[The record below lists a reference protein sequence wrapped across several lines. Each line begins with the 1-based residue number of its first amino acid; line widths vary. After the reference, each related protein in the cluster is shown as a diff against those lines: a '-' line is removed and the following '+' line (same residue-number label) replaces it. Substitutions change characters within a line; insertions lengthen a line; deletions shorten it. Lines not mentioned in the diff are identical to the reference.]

1 MPIST
6 SSPSNDRRLP
16 GKARAVMDYQ
26 KQKPGTTGVEPAAG
40 CLVVTD
46 RAVADIVG
54 WTVLE
59 CYGVV
64 GMASPNLRR
73 GVAYL
78 LSRDRLHQGIKV
90 DQNGEQLRI
99 KLYIIVEYGLNV
111 AEVAGN
117 VRSQVAYNVQR
128 MIGRPVAAL
137 QIYVQG
143 VRVGE

>member
-1 MPIST
+1 MSGEA
-6 SSPSNDRRLP
+6 NVDVHD
-16 GKARAVMDYQ
+16 A
-26 KQKPGTTGVEPAAG
+26 GTGRTEPAIAG
-40 CLVVTD
+40 RMIVTD

-73 GVAYL
+73 GVASL
-78 LSRDRLHQGIKV
+78 LARDRLHQGIKV
-90 DQNGEQLRI
+90 EQNGDQLRV

-117 VRSQVAYNVQR
+117 VRAQVAYNVER
-128 MIGRPVAAL
+128 MIGRPITAL

>member
-1 MPIST
+1 MNDLHDVT
-6 SSPSNDRRLP
+6 ELDEPSLDVGP
-16 GKARAVMDYQ
+16 VIDGA
-26 KQKPGTTGVEPAAG
+26 
-40 CLVVTD
+40 LVITD
-46 RAVADIVG
+46 RAIGDIVG

-64 GMASPNLRR
+64 GMASPNLRL
-73 GVAYL
+73 GVASL
-78 LSRDRLHQGIKV
+78 LSRDRLHQGIRIEH
-90 DQNGEQLRI
+90 QAEQLCV

-128 MIGRPVAAL
+128 MIGRPIAAL

>member
-1 MPIST
+1 MSGTPDVD
-6 SSPSNDRRLP
+6 NDIEIRGAQIVGGDL
-16 GKARAVMDYQ
+16 AI
-26 KQKPGTTGVEPAAG
+26 
-40 CLVVTD
+40 TD
-46 RAVADIVG
+46 RTIADIVG

-64 GMASPNLRR
+64 GMAAPSLRQ
-73 GVAYL
+73 GVASL
-78 LSRDRLHQGIKV
+78 LSRDRLHQGIIV
-90 DQNGEQLRI
+90 EQTPEQLRI

-117 VRSQVAYNVQR
+117 VRSQVAYNVEK
-128 MIGRPVAAL
+128 MTGRPVTAL

>member
-1 MPIST
+1 MT
-6 SSPSNDRRLP
+6 
-16 GKARAVMDYQ
+16 GKFRNKREQVARVLEN
-26 KQKPGTTGVEPAAG
+26 GPARG
-40 CLVVTD
+40 RMIITD
-46 RAVADIVG
+46 RAIADIVG

-73 GVAYL
+73 GVASL

-90 DQNGEQLRI
+90 EQTADQLRI

-117 VRSQVAYNVQR
+117 VRSQVAYNVER
-128 MIGRPVAAL
+128 MTGRPIASL

>member
-1 MPIST
+1 MTEVETGEPVGG
-6 SSPSNDRRLP
+6 RL
-16 GKARAVMDYQ
+16 V
-26 KQKPGTTGVEPAAG
+26 
-40 CLVVTD
+40 LTD
-46 RAVADIVG
+46 RAIGDIVG

-64 GMASPNLRR
+64 GMASPSIRH
-73 GVAYL
+73 GVASL
-78 LSRDRLHQGIKV
+78 LSRDRLHQGIRV
-90 DQNGEQLRI
+90 EQNGDLLKI

-117 VRSQVAYNVQR
+117 VRSQVAYNVER
-128 MIGRPVAAL
+128 MTGRPVSVL

>member
-1 MPIST
+1 ME
-6 SSPSNDRRLP
+6 DQRLT
-16 GKARAVMDYQ
+16 
-26 KQKPGTTGVEPAAG
+26 GTEADTAAKG
-40 CLVVTD
+40 RMIITD
-46 RAVADIVG
+46 RAIGDIVG

-73 GVAYL
+73 GVAAL
-78 LSRDRLHQGIKV
+78 LSRDRLHQGIRV
-90 DQNGEQLRI
+90 EQDHDRLRI

-117 VRSQVAYNVQR
+117 VRSQVAYNVER
-128 MIGRPVAAL
+128 MVGRPVTAL

>member
-1 MPIST
+1 MRDGVKMT
-6 SSPSNDRRLP
+6 HVGVD
-16 GKARAVMDYQ
+16 KAVQGRMI
-26 KQKPGTTGVEPAAG
+26 
-40 CLVVTD
+40 VTD
-46 RAVADIVG
+46 RAIADIVG

-73 GVAYL
+73 GVASL
-78 LSRDRLHQGIKV
+78 LSRDRLHQGIRV
-90 DQNGEQLRI
+90 EQTLEQLRVQ
-99 KLYIIVEYGLNV
+99 LYIIVEYGLNV

-117 VRSQVAYNVQR
+117 VRSQVSYNVEK
-128 MIGRPVAAL
+128 MIGRPITTL

>member
-1 MPIST
+1 V
-6 SSPSNDRRLP
+6 ND
-16 GKARAVMDYQ
+16 GAVVNGQ
-26 KQKPGTTGVEPAAG
+26 RVGRTGEEAVAQG
-40 CLVVTD
+40 RMVVTD
-46 RAVADIVG
+46 RAIADIVG

-73 GVAYL
+73 GVASL

-90 DQNGEQLRI
+90 EQSAEQLRI

-117 VRSQVAYNVQR
+117 VRSQVAYNVEK
-128 MIGRPVAAL
+128 MIGRPVTTL

-143 VRVGE
+143 VRVGD

>member
-1 MPIST
+1 MTDPTYEGSQAA
-6 SSPSNDRRLP
+6 SGPV
-16 GKARAVMDYQ
+16 AAAAV
-26 KQKPGTTGVEPAAG
+26 AG
-40 CLVVTD
+40 RMTVTD

-64 GMASPNLRR
+64 GMASPNLRH
-73 GVAYL
+73 GVASL
-78 LSRDRLHQGIKV
+78 LPRARLHQGIKV
-90 DQNGEQLRI
+90 QQAGEELRI

-117 VRSQVAYNVQR
+117 VRSQVAYNVER
-128 MIGRPVAAL
+128 MVGRPLTAL